1 MLLLLVVVEK
11 SLDRGSVVCVLA
23 REYDF
28 HSEVDQVLSN
38 VPAAVVRRVVEQPVR
53 VFSPVRSLLAQQLS
67 QAREK
72 HQHDVAVCVELC

>member
-11 SLDRGSVVCVLA
+11 TLDRGSVICVLA

-38 VPAAVVRRVVEQPVR
+38 VPAAVVRRVVE
-53 VFSPVRSLLAQQLS
+53 
-67 QAREK
+67 
-72 HQHDVAVCVELC
+72 

>member
-11 SLDRGSVVCVLA
+11 TLDRGSVVCVLA

-53 VFSPVRSLLAQQLS
+53 IVPPVGPLL
-67 QAREK
+67 
-72 HQHDVAVCVELC
+72 

>member
-11 SLDRGSVVCVLA
+11 SLDGGSVVCVLA

-38 VPAAVVRRVVEQPVR
+38 IPTAMVRRVVEQPVR
-53 VFSPVRSLLAQQLS
+53 IIPPVGPLL
-67 QAREK
+67 
-72 HQHDVAVCVELC
+72 